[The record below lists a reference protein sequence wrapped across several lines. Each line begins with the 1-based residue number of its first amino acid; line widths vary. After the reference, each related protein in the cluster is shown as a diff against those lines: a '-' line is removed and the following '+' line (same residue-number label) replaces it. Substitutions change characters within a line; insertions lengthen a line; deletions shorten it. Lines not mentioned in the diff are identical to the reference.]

1 MFCDMKYGF
10 GLFSQTHSAD
20 PRSQDHPAP
29 LDEKD
34 RLVANHV
41 LNIHV
46 EPVTTCSV
54 NKHQLWPYLKLIEQ
68 FRDETVQR

>member
-1 MFCDMKYGF
+1 MIYGF
-10 GLFSQTHSAD
+10 DALSETHSTD

-46 EPVTTCSV
+46 ESVATCSA
-54 NKHQLWPYLKLIEQ
+54 NKHQFMPLFKTSYTSHGQTRESQ
-68 FRDETVQR
+68 Y

>member
-1 MFCDMKYGF
+1 MFSDMKYGF
-10 GLFSQTHSAD
+10 VGFIQTHSAD

-34 RLVANHV
+34 RFVANHV

-46 EPVTTCSV
+46 EPVATCSV
-54 NKHQLWPYLKLIEQ
+54 NKHLLIAL
-68 FRDETVQR
+68 FKMN